1 VRYLLDTHVFIWW
14 AIEDPRL
21 PADML
26 DAIGDPANQLYLSA
40 ASTWE
45 MMIKSGLGKLR
56 LPAGAEALIARGLRR
71 NRVEPLSVII
81 EHTLALSSLEGIH
94 RDPFDRLLIAQAR
107 REDLTLMTDD
117 PLIRQYRVKTF
128 P

>member
-14 AIEDPRL
+14 AIEDPKL

-26 DAIGDPANQLYLSA
+26 EAIVDPANQLYLSA

-45 MMIKSGLGKLR
+45 MMIKSRLGKLR
-56 LPAGAEALIARGLRR
+56 LPSGAEAFIARGLRR
-71 NRVEPLSVII
+71 HRVEPLPITI
-81 EHTLALSSLEGIH
+81 AHTLALASLESVH
-94 RDPFDRLLIAQAR
+94 KDPFDRMLIAQAR
-107 REDLTLMTDD
+107 HDNLTLMTDD
-117 PLIRQYRVKTF
+117 PLIRQYRVRTF

>member
-14 AIEDPRL
+14 AIGAPRL

-26 DAIGDPANQLYLSA
+26 EAITDPASQLYLSA

-45 MMIKSGLGKLR
+45 MMIKSRLGMLR
-56 LPAGAEALIARGLRR
+56 LPSAAEAFIAEGLRR
-71 NRVEPLSVII
+71 NRVEPLPITI
-81 EHTLALSSLEGIH
+81 EHTLALGSLESFH
-94 RDPFDRLLIAQAR
+94 KDPFDRMLIAQAR
-107 REDLTLMTDD
+107 HEDLTLMTDD
-117 PLIRQYRVKTF
+117 PLIRQYRVKTL

>member
-21 PADML
+21 SADML
-26 DAIGDPANQLYLSA
+26 EAIGDPTNRLYLSA

-45 MMIKSGLGKLR
+45 MMIKSRLKKLR
-56 LPAGAEALIARGLRR
+56 IPSATEAFIAGGLSR
-71 NRVEPLSVII
+71 NRVDRLPITI
-81 EHTLALSSLEGIH
+81 EHTLALGSLESFH
-94 RDPFDRLLIAQAR
+94 KDPFDRMPIAQAR
-107 REDLTLMTDD
+107 HDDLTLMTDD
-117 PLIRQYRVKTF
+117 PLIRQYRVKTL